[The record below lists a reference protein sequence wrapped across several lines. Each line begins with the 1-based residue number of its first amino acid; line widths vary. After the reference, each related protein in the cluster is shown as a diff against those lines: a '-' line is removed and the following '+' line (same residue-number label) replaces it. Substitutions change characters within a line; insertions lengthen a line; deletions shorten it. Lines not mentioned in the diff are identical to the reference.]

1 LILAA
6 AGVVLIP
13 GLPLVKITIYVMAF
27 NALVLPI
34 VLGFLLVMANDEKI
48 LGDRR
53 NSRIGNTVAISLS
66 LVCVALGFWYG
77 ALTLMG
83 QGS

>member
-1 LILAA
+1 
-6 AGVVLIP
+6 
-13 GLPLVKITIYVMAF
+13 
-27 NALVLPI
+27 VLPI

>member
-1 LILAA
+1 M
-6 AGVVLIP
+6 VLIP
-13 GLPLVKITIYVMAF
+13 GLPLVKITLYVMAF

-34 VLGFLLVMANDEKI
+34 VLGFLIVMANDKNI

-53 NSRIGNTVAISLS
+53 NSRLGNFVSVGLS
-66 LVCVALGFWYG
+66 VVCVALGLWYG

-83 QGS
+83 KGS

>member
-1 LILAA
+1 
-6 AGVVLIP
+6 
-13 GLPLVKITIYVMAF
+13 MAF

-34 VLGFLLVMANDEKI
+34 VLGFLLVMANDKKI
-48 LGDRR
+48 FGDRR